1 MSQLCSTVTPA
12 VHLPVL
18 TLQEVMTVWAAYTR
32 AMRSDP
38 NPDSPFASPRAAGA
52 DSELIWD
59 LAGMMVGAGG
69 ESSDSSSS
77 TKRTSAT
84 GGMVEAAQGGGS
96 GRRHTCSTVMGVRDS
111 PLAVTAAAAGATAAG
126 VLQAGEQAGLE
137 LAGPR
142 RKGWLFRGRNLF
154 RAGAFSAG
162 GSKD

>member
-1 MSQLCSTVTPA
+1 M
-12 VHLPVL
+12 
-18 TLQEVMTVWAAYTR
+18 WGAYTR

-59 LAGMMVGAGG
+59 LAGTMVGAGG
-69 ESSDSSSS
+69 ETSSSSSSS
-77 TKRTSAT
+77 TERTSTT
-84 GGMVEAAQGGGS
+84 GGMGEAAQGGGS
-96 GRRHTCSTVMGVRDS
+96 GRGHTCSTVMGVRDS

-126 VLQAGEQAGLE
+126 VLQAGKQARPE
-137 LAGPR
+137 LPGPR

-154 RAGAFSAG
+154 RAGPSSAG